1 MIFDFFLFSVLCFVL
16 FFLLFCVVPL
26 SHFFS
31 RVGCQKRASFSPK
44 VLKKK
49 KADQRGYTID
59 FDKDLRRVTV
69 RVSEIWRSHFAV
81 EARALPPADLRL
93 PLFRS
98 KFLRQIRLCSTRKTS
113 DTIHNGIGVKTKP
126 DDVCSFIHFD
136 NSGNGGED
144 AAYRRSYTKPYKP
157 GTGLTC
163 DG

>member
-16 FFLLFCVVPL
+16 FFLPFCVVPL
-26 SHFFS
+26 SHFF
-31 RVGCQKRASFSPK
+31 FSSGLSETCLIFSK
-44 VLKKK
+44 GSQKKK
-49 KADQRGYTID
+49 LTKEGTID

-126 DDVCSFIHFD
+126 DDVC
-136 NSGNGGED
+136 
-144 AAYRRSYTKPYKP
+144 
-157 GTGLTC
+157 
-163 DG
+163 